1 MSSAIDQAFGVRAQA
16 MSVYAKRAEVLA
28 ANIANSDTPNFKA
41 RDLDFRGLLN
51 EAQKKNGS
59 TASMVKTSAG
69 HIGISG
75 TTGEPALKYRTP
87 LQSSLD
93 GNTVNSEVEQAS
105 FAENNIKY
113 QASFSFLNGTIKG
126 LMTAIRGE

>member
-1 MSSAIDQAFGVRAQA
+1 MSSAIDQAFGIKARA

-28 ANIANSDTPNFKA
+28 ANIANTDTPNFKA
-41 RDLDFRGLLN
+41 RDLDFQALLS
-51 EAQKKNGS
+51 EAQQKDGS
-59 TASMVKTSAG
+59 TASMTKTSAG
-69 HIGISG
+69 HLGVSG
-75 TTGEPALKYRTP
+75 STGEPVLKYRTP

>member
-1 MSSAIDQAFGVRAQA
+1 MSSAIDQAFGIQARA

-41 RDLDFRGLLN
+41 KDLDFRAALN
-51 EAQKKNGS
+51 EARQQNGS
-59 TASMVKTSAG
+59 SASLTRTSAG
-69 HIGISG
+69 HMGVSG
-75 TTGEPALKYRTP
+75 GAGDLTLKYRTP

-93 GNTVNSEVEQAS
+93 GNTVNSEVEQAN
-105 FAENNIKY
+105 FAENNLKY

-126 LMTAIRGE
+126 LMSAIRGE